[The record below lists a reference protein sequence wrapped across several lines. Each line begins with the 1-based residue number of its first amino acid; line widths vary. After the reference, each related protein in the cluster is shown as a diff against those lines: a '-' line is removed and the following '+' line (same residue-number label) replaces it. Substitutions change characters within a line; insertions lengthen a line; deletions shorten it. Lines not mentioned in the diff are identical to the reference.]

1 MNWIEIAVMVV
12 QAAVL
17 ILISPLITGIIRKFK
32 AKMQNRKGASIFQP
46 YRDLKKLL
54 QKEAVVSHNASFLFR
69 MIPYI
74 CLTSMLLL
82 AVMTPVFYTE
92 VLAPYSDVIA
102 MVYIFTMFR
111 FAMVLG
117 GLEGGSAFGGMGS
130 SREVMMSVL
139 IEPALL
145 LSLMT
150 LPAMTGAGFD
160 ISVISHSINSTGAA
174 AISPALLLA
183 GASFVITMVAEN
195 TRVPFDNPD
204 THLELTM
211 VHEGMILEYSGKD
224 LAIMEGASMIRLTIF
239 MTLLGTL
246 FFPWGTAMTLGVL
259 EMGIAVVTLLIK
271 LVAIAFGI
279 ALLESTVAKM
289 RVFRMPNMLTASFAI
304 SLIAMVSLY
313 VL

>member
-1 MNWIEIAVMVV
+1 MNHPEIMLMIIQLVA
-12 QAAVL
+12 L
-17 ILISPLITGIIRKFK
+17 IIISPLIAGIIRKIK
-32 AKMQNRKGASIFQP
+32 ALMQHKVGASIFQP
-46 YRDLKKLL
+46 YRDLRKLIR
-54 QKEAVVSHNASFLFR
+54 KESVVSENASFLFR
-69 MIPYI
+69 LVPYI
-74 CLTSMLLL
+74 CMTAMLLL
-82 AVMTPVFYTE
+82 AAMTPFIYTG
-92 VLAPYSDVIA
+92 VIAPYADVIA

-145 LSLMT
+145 ISIMT
-150 LPAMTGAGFD
+150 LSAMTGAGFD
-160 ISVISHSINSTGAA
+160 ITEISRSINSAGAA

-183 GASFVITMVAEN
+183 GAAFVITMVAEN

-211 VHEGMILEYSGKD
+211 VHEGMLLEYSGKG
-224 LAIMEGASMIRLTIF
+224 LAMMELASMLRLTIF
-239 MTLLGTL
+239 MVLLGTM
-246 FFPWGTAMTLGVL
+246 FFPWGTAMTMSFPDLVL
-259 EMGIAVVTLLIK
+259 SMAVMAVKLL
-271 LVAIAFGI
+271 AIAFGI

-289 RVFRMPNMLTASFAI
+289 RVFRMPNMLTASFAL
-304 SLIAMVSLY
+304 SLMAMISLY

>member
-1 MNWIEIAVMVV
+1 MNPFEIVLMAL
-12 QAAVL
+12 QAAALMAV
-17 ILISPLITGIIRKFK
+17 SPLVVGIIRKIK
-32 AKMQNRKGASIFQP
+32 ARMQNKVGASVLQP
-46 YRDLKKLL
+46 YRDLRKMFR
-54 QKEAVVSHNASFLFR
+54 KESAVSENASFLFR
-69 MIPYI
+69 LIPYV

-82 AVMTPVFYTE
+82 AAMTPFVYTQ
-92 VLAPYSDVIA
+92 VIAPYADVIA

-145 LSLMT
+145 ISIMT
-150 LPAMTGAGFD
+150 LSAMTGAGFD
-160 ISVISHSINSTGAA
+160 LSAISGSINARGAA
-174 AISPALLLA
+174 AICPALLLA
-183 GASFVITMVAEN
+183 GTSFVITMVAEN

-211 VHEGMILEYSGKD
+211 VHEGMLLEYSGRG
-224 LAIMEGASMIRLTIF
+224 LAIMEFASMVRLTIF
-239 MTLLGTL
+239 MALLGTL
-246 FFPWGTAMTLGVL
+246 FFPWGTAMAMTAAELSVS
-259 EMGIAVVTLLIK
+259 LLAITVK
-271 LVAIAFGI
+271 MLAIAFGI

-289 RVFRMPNMLTASFAI
+289 RVFRMPNMLTASFA
-304 SLIAMVSLY
+304 LALMAMVSLY